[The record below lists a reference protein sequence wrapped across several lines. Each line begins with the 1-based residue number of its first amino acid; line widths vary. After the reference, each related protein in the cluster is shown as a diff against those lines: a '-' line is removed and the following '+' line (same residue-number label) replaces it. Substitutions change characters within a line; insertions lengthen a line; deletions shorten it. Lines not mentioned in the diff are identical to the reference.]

1 MRIARLVLWLP
12 VVAGTTLVSLAMT
25 AAAEVPEIRF
35 ARQFSMG
42 YLQFNVMENHK
53 LVEKHAKAAGIP
65 EVKVL
70 WATFNSPAAM
80 NDALLSGSVD
90 IVSGGVPGLLTIWS
104 RTRGTPIAVKG
115 FAAFSSQPIL
125 LNTRNPKVKT
135 IADFTDQDKI
145 AVPAVKVSV
154 QAMMLQMA
162 AAKQW
167 GQASFAKLDPL
178 TVGMSP
184 PDATIALLS
193 ESADITSVF
202 SVPPF
207 QSQQLEKP
215 GIHTVLNS
223 YEVFGG
229 PHTFTV
235 AWTSSQ
241 FRDKNPALYKALIAA
256 FDEATQM
263 LNKDVRPASQYWIDN
278 TKSKL
283 SLDKVA
289 EIASGKQVRWTMV
302 PENTMKYAEFMHAVG
317 SIKVMP
323 TDWKELFFPEVHG
336 LPGS

>member
-1 MRIARLVLWLP
+1 MPRGRHAIAAAMVG
-12 VVAGTTLVSLAMT
+12 VMAGLLAGT
-25 AAAEVPEIRF
+25 AAAQVPEIRF

-42 YLQFNVMENHK
+42 YLQFNIMEHHH
-53 LVEKHAKAAGIP
+53 LLEKHAKAAGVGDI
-65 EVKVL
+65 KVV

-90 IVSGGVPGLLTIWS
+90 IVSGGVPGLLTIWA
-104 RTRGTPIAVKG
+104 RTQGSANAVKG
-115 FAAFSSQPIL
+115 ITAFSSQPIL
-125 LNTRNPKVKT
+125 LNTSNPKIKGL
-135 IADFTDQDKI
+135 TDYSEKDKI
-145 AVPAVKVSV
+145 ALPAVKVSV

-167 GQASFAKLDPL
+167 GQENYAKLDPI

-184 PDATIALLS
+184 PDSTIALLS
-193 ESADITSVF
+193 GTGDITSVF

-207 QSQQLEKP
+207 QYQQLEKP

-256 FDEATQM
+256 FAEATEM
-263 LNKDVRPASQYWIDN
+263 LKADVKPAAQYWIDN
-278 TKSKL
+278 VKSKMTVE
-283 SLDKVA
+283 KVA
-289 EIASGKQVRWTMV
+289 EIAAGKEVKWTMV
-302 PENTMKYAEFMHAVG
+302 PENIMKYAEFMHAVG
-317 SIKVMP
+317 SIKVKP
-323 TDWKELFFPEVHG
+323 SNWKEVFFPELHD